1 MSGKAHSLEGD
12 LRSKKK
18 KKIETLGGVDNN
30 WQF

>member
-18 KKIETLGGVDNN
+18 IETLGGVDNN

>member
-18 KKIETLGGVDNN
+18 KIETLGGVDNN